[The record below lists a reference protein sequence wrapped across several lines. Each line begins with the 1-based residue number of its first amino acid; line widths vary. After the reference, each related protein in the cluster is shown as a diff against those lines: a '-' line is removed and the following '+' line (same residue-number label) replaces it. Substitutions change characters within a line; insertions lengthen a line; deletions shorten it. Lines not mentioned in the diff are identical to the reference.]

1 MKTEKSMNFPLK
13 NSCKIEANN
22 VSICKMHSV
31 HEGIKKA
38 FYFRAFLFVF
48 CSDKTIAHLNI
59 VVQEPE
65 LKLPINICCEKFH

>member
-1 MKTEKSMNFPLK
+1 MKNEKSMTFPLK
-13 NSCKIEANN
+13 KSCKIEANN

-48 CSDKTIAHLNI
+48 CSDKTIAFEYSCSGTG
-59 VVQEPE
+59 V
-65 LKLPINICCEKFH
+65 KTTY